1 VNTAKGPVSVSNEVL
16 YSLQQLVINSLYI
29 PAERNFFSFFSKA
42 LPALN
47 LVRESIP
54 QNLLRFALD
63 YQNAKSAYS
72 KYESSLLNVSYE
84 YDGSDDYF
92 TDYSSNQRYHLS
104 YASSGIQSTMPLLL
118 VLEYAVNKREYS
130 SFVIEEPETNLFPD
144 KQVALLR
151 HILKTVNSDGRTLTI
166 TTHSPYLLS
175 AMNNSLFAGL
185 MIKQYGEGIK
195 EELSNVIDKDCFL
208 TPEECSVYSLG
219 ESVNGEGFY
228 CKSVVDPETGMIDS
242 NALDG
247 VSLLLSAEFGKLE
260 DVLLSHNK

>member
-1 VNTAKGPVSVSNEVL
+1 MMALTIISLIIPVTKGTIFPMHR
-16 YSLQQLVINSLYI
+16 Q
-29 PAERNFFSFFSKA
+29 
-42 LPALN
+42 
-47 LVRESIP
+47 
-54 QNLLRFALD
+54 
-63 YQNAKSAYS
+63 AYS
-72 KYESSLLNVSYE
+72 
-84 YDGSDDYF
+84 
-92 TDYSSNQRYHLS
+92 Q
-104 YASSGIQSTMPLLL
+104 QC
-118 VLEYAVNKREYS
+118 
-130 SFVIEEPETNLFPD
+130 LFC
-144 KQVALLR
+144 
-151 HILKTVNSDGRTLTI
+151 
-166 TTHSPYLLS
+166 LLS

>member
-1 VNTAKGPVSVSNEVL
+1 
-16 YSLQQLVINSLYI
+16 
-29 PAERNFFSFFSKA
+29 
-42 LPALN
+42 
-47 LVRESIP
+47 
-54 QNLLRFALD
+54 
-63 YQNAKSAYS
+63 
-72 KYESSLLNVSYE
+72 
-84 YDGSDDYF
+84 
-92 TDYSSNQRYHLS
+92 
-104 YASSGIQSTMPLLL
+104 
-118 VLEYAVNKREYS
+118 
-130 SFVIEEPETNLFPD
+130 
-144 KQVALLR
+144 
-151 HILKTVNSDGRTLTI
+151 
-166 TTHSPYLLS
+166 
-175 AMNNSLFAGL
+175 